1 MKFWQTRQEGQ
12 NKQGEISMKK
22 IVDLFV
28 RFPFYANLIVLFLL
42 VVGGISLWSMKLSF
56 FPERPSK
63 MIYVRVAYPGASPVE
78 MEEGVT
84 SRIEEAVRG
93 IPGIYEIT
101 STSSENSASVQIE
114 ITGEIDIDETL
125 IEVKNAVDGISSF
138 PTAAERPIVFKQRTT
153 SPAMRLM
160 VTGDVDLLTL
170 KEYAQQIEE
179 EFLSSGL
186 ISQVDLSGYPAL
198 EISVEAKEEDL
209 LRYGIT
215 FSQLQNAILQNNRDV
230 SGGQLR
236 SQEEEMLIRLR
247 SRSADPNKIGNIIV
261 KANPDGSVIR
271 IRDIADVKRKFS
283 DTTPNKALERGKPVI
298 RISVSKLISEDLG
311 DIDRYIRDY
320 VTTFNDK
327 NKGVKLI
334 VTRSYLELLKSRL
347 DLLLVNGGQGLI
359 LVVIALALMLNLRL
373 SFWVAWGIPSSFL
386 AMFIVASLSGI
397 TINMISLFGMIL
409 VIGILVDDGI
419 VIGENIFQHFEL
431 GKSPIQAAVDGTV
444 EVIPAVI
451 TSVTTTVVA
460 FSPLFFIS
468 GQMEMMYEM
477 AFIVCMSLL
486 FSLFESF
493 FVLPAHLGNAHVLS
507 ERALHGKQRGLRK
520 YIERFFTWLRDYAY
534 DRVLKLI
541 IEWRYI
547 VIAVP
552 LAMFLITMGLLGG
565 QIIKTTF
572 FPRME
577 FDSFNINIAF
587 TPGAGEKQ
595 TMDYLQRFETVVWE
609 VNDELKKDYNDTVDI
624 IEYCTLNL
632 GSGFD
637 HQESGSHTGNLFVS
651 PRNSEETGIS
661 SYDII
666 DRVRNKIGK
675 VPEAVKFSIGARGRF
690 GDPVSIG
697 LQSRNIEELEL
708 SQDFLI
714 KRLQEMPQLKD
725 VVNTN
730 ALGKQEILLK
740 LKPKAYMLGF
750 NEGTISEQV
759 RQGFYGGQ
767 AQRLQVGRDELRI
780 WVRYPAEDRERLGQ
794 LENMKIKAGA
804 GEYPLTELVDYE
816 MKRGPVNIQRFNG
829 RREIR
834 VNADLVDPDASVT
847 EILDQIKA
855 EIIPDLTLNY
865 PGVHVEYQGQQ
876 RESQRNMSDMGIL
889 FPLAFLAIV
898 FILMINFRSFEQPL
912 IILVMIPI
920 SILGAIWGHGIHG
933 KPVSMLSLWGIVALS
948 GVVVNDAVVFLS
960 KFNLL
965 IEEGFKIKDAI
976 LHAGKSRLRPIIL
989 TTLTTSAGLF
999 PIVLER
1005 SFQAQF
1011 LIPMAISLVYGVA
1024 FGTLFILLFF
1034 PSLIMVLNDIRR
1046 VTRQWWHGR
1055 PFEPEEVEIA
1065 FINAKRRYAGK
1076 TQAEIK
1082 ADKNERYYDTK

>member
-1 MKFWQTRQEGQ
+1 MR
-12 NKQGEISMKK
+12 K
-22 IVDLFV
+22 IVETFV

-42 VVGGISLWSMKLSF
+42 IVGGISLATMKLSF

-138 PTAAERPIVFKQRTT
+138 PTAAERPIVYKQRTT
-153 SPAMRLM
+153 SPAARLI

-170 KEYAQQIEE
+170 KDYAQQIEE
-179 EFLSSGL
+179 DFLSSGY
-186 ISQVDLSGYPAL
+186 ISQVSLSGYPEL
-198 EISVEAKEEDL
+198 EISVEAHEETL
-209 LRYGIT
+209 LRYGLT
-215 FSQLQNAILQNNRDV
+215 FGQLQNAISQNNRDV

-236 SQEEEMLIRLR
+236 SIDEEMLIRLR
-247 SRSADPNKIGNIIV
+247 SRSADPNKIGEIIL
-261 KANPDGSVIR
+261 KANSDGSVIR
-271 IRDIADVKRKFS
+271 IRDVATVKKKFS
-283 DTTPNKALERGKPVI
+283 DISPNKSLEQGNPVI
-298 RISVSKLISEDLG
+298 SISVSKLISEDLG
-311 DIDRYIRDY
+311 DIDDYIQGY
-320 VTTFNDK
+320 VNNFNAK
-327 NKGVKLI
+327 TSGVQLI
-334 VTRSYLELLKSRL
+334 ITRSFIDLLKSRL
-347 DLLLVNGGQGLI
+347 DLLLVNGGQGLF
-359 LVVIALALMLNLRL
+359 LVVILLAIMLSFRL

-386 AMFIVASLSGI
+386 AMFIVANMAGI

-419 VIGENIFQHFEL
+419 VIGENIFQHFER
-431 GKSPIQAAVDGTV
+431 GKNPIQAAVDGTI
-444 EVIPAVI
+444 EVVPAVI
-451 TSVTTTVVA
+451 TSVLTTVLA
-460 FSPLFFIS
+460 FAPLFFIS
-468 GQMEMMYEM
+468 GNMEMMFEM
-477 AFIVCMSLL
+477 AFIVVVSLL

-493 FVLPAHLGNAHVLS
+493 FVLPAHIGNEHVLNPARLRR
-507 ERALHGKQRGLRK
+507 EPRGLKK
-520 YIERFFTWLRDYAY
+520 YTERFFSWLRDYAY
-534 DRVLKLI
+534 DGVLRLI

-547 VIAVP
+547 VIFVP
-552 LAMFLITMGLLGG
+552 VAMLVITFGMLGG

-577 FDSFNINIAF
+577 FDSFNVNIAF
-587 TPGAGEKQ
+587 TPGSGEEQ
-595 TMDYLQRFETVVWE
+595 TMAYLERFEDVVWE
-609 VNDELKKDYNDTVDI
+609 VNDDLKKEYNDTVDI
-624 IEYCTLNL
+624 IEYCTVNL

-637 HQESGSHTGNLFVS
+637 RSENGTHTGNVFVS

-661 SYDII
+661 SYEII
-666 DRVRNKIGK
+666 NRVRKKIGP
-675 VPEAVKFSIGARGRF
+675 VPEAVKYTIGARSRF

-697 LQSRNIEELEL
+697 LQSRHPEELEMA
-708 SQDFLI
+708 QAFLI
-714 KRLQEMPQLKD
+714 ERLQKMPQLKD

-750 NEGTISEQV
+750 NEASVSEQV

-767 AQRLQVGRDELRI
+767 AQRLQVGRDELRV
-780 WVRYPAEDRERLGQ
+780 WVRYPAEDRERIGQ
-794 LENMKIKAGA
+794 LEQMKLKTAAGD
-804 GEYPLTELVDYE
+804 YPLTELVDYE

-834 VNADLVDPDASVT
+834 VNADLVNPDASVT

-855 EIIPDLTLNY
+855 EIIPDLNLTF
-865 PGVHVEYQGQQ
+865 PGVRVEYQGQQ
-876 RESQRNMSDMGIL
+876 KESARNMNDIMVL
-889 FPLAFLAIV
+889 FPMAFLGIV

-920 SILGAIWGHGIHG
+920 SILGAVWGHGIHG
-933 KPVSMLSLWGIVALS
+933 KPVSILSLWGIVALS
-948 GVVVNDAVVFLS
+948 GVVINDSVVMLS
-960 KFNLL
+960 KFNSL
-965 IEEGFKIKDAI
+965 IEEGFRVKDAI
-976 LHAGKSRLRPIIL
+976 LEAGKSRLRPIIL

-999 PIVLER
+999 PLVLEK

-1034 PSLIMVLNDIRR
+1034 PALVVVLNDIRR
-1046 VTRQWWHGR
+1046 KTRELFHGR
-1055 PFEPEEVEIA
+1055 TFTREEVEIA
-1065 FINAKRRYAGK
+1065 YINNLRRNDGQTK
-1076 TQAEIK
+1076 KEIE
-1082 ADKNERYYDTK
+1082 ADKKN

>member
-1 MKFWQTRQEGQ
+1 MR
-12 NKQGEISMKK
+12 K
-22 IVDLFV
+22 IVETFV

-42 VVGGISLWSMKLSF
+42 IVGGISLVTMKLSF

-63 MIYVRVAYPGASPVE
+63 MIYVRVSYPGASPVE

-101 STSSENSASVQIE
+101 STSAENSASVQIE
-114 ITGEIDIDETL
+114 ITGDINIDETL

-138 PTAAERPIVFKQRTT
+138 PTAAERPIVYKQRTT
-153 SPAMRLM
+153 SPAARLV

-170 KEYAQQIEE
+170 KDYAQQIEE
-179 EFLSSGL
+179 DFLSSGY
-186 ISQVDLSGYPAL
+186 ISQVSLSGYPDL
-198 EISVEAKEEDL
+198 EISVEAHEETL

-215 FSQLQNAILQNNRDV
+215 FTQLQNAVTQNNRDV

-236 SQEEEMLIRLR
+236 SDDEEMLIRLR
-247 SRSADPNKIGNIIV
+247 SRSADPNKIGEIIL
-261 KANPDGSVIR
+261 KANSDGSVIR
-271 IRDIADVKRKFS
+271 IRDVATVKKKFS
-283 DTTPNKALERGKPVI
+283 DITPDKSLEQGNPVI
-298 RISVSKLISEDLG
+298 SISVSKLISEDLG
-311 DIDRYIRDY
+311 DIDEYIQDY
-320 VTTFNDK
+320 VNTFNEK
-327 NKGVKLI
+327 THGVRLI
-334 VTRSYLELLKSRL
+334 ITRSFIDLLKSRL
-347 DLLLVNGGQGLI
+347 DLLLVNGGQGLF
-359 LVVIALALMLNLRL
+359 LVVVLLALMLSLRL

-386 AMFIVASLSGI
+386 AMFIVANLAGI

-419 VIGENIFQHFEL
+419 VIGENIFQHFER
-431 GKSPIQAAVDGTV
+431 GKNPIQAAVDGTV
-444 EVIPAVI
+444 EVVPAVI
-451 TSVTTTVVA
+451 TSVLTTVLA

-468 GQMEMMYEM
+468 GNMEMMFEM
-477 AFIVCMSLL
+477 AFIVVVSLL

-493 FVLPAHLGNAHVLS
+493 FVLPAHIGNEHVLNPDKLR
-507 ERALHGKQRGLRK
+507 RAPKGLKK
-520 YIERFFTWLRDYAY
+520 YTEQFFTWLRDYAY
-534 DRVLKLI
+534 DRVLKLV

-547 VIAVP
+547 VIFVP
-552 LAMFLITMGLLGG
+552 VAMLLITFGMLGG

-577 FDSFNINIAF
+577 FDSFNVNVAF
-587 TPGAGEKQ
+587 TPGSGEKQ
-595 TMDYLQRFETVVWE
+595 TMAYLQRFEDAVWQ
-609 VNDELKKDYNDTVDI
+609 VNEDLMEDYGDTVDI
-624 IEYCTLNL
+624 IEYCTVNL

-637 HQESGSHTGNLFVS
+637 RAENGTHTGNVFVS

-661 SYDII
+661 SFEII
-666 DRVRNKIGK
+666 NRVREKIGPI
-675 VPEAVKFSIGARGRF
+675 PEAVKYTIGARGRF

-697 LQSRNIEELEL
+697 LQSRHPEELEL
-708 SQDFLI
+708 AQAFLI
-714 KRLQEMPQLKD
+714 ERLQKMPQLKD

-750 NEGTISEQV
+750 NEGTVSEQV

-767 AQRLQVGRDELRI
+767 AQRLQVGRDELRV

-794 LENMKIKAGA
+794 LERMKLKTTS

-847 EILDQIKA
+847 EILEQIKR
-855 EIIPDLTLNY
+855 EIIPDLNVTF
-865 PGVHVEYQGQQ
+865 PGIHIEYQGQQ
-876 RESQRNMSDMGIL
+876 KESARNMNDIAVL
-889 FPLAFLAIV
+889 FPMAFLGII

-912 IILVMIPI
+912 IILIMIPI
-920 SILGAIWGHGIHG
+920 SILGAVWGHGIHG
-933 KPVSMLSLWGIVALS
+933 KPVSILSLWGIVALS
-948 GVVVNDAVVFLS
+948 GVVINDSVVMLS
-960 KFNLL
+960 KFNSL
-965 IEEGFKIKDAI
+965 IEEGFKVKDAI
-976 LHAGKSRLRPIIL
+976 LEAGKSRLRPIIL

-999 PIVLER
+999 PLVLEK

-1034 PSLIMVLNDIRR
+1034 PALVIVLNDIRR
-1046 VTRQWWHGR
+1046 VLRELYHGR
-1055 PFEPEEVEIA
+1055 PFEREEVEIA
-1065 FINAKRRYAGK
+1065 YINYLRKNEGK
-1076 TQAEIK
+1076 TQTEI
-1082 ADKNERYYDTK
+1082 DDETQHG

>member
-1 MKFWQTRQEGQ
+1 
-12 NKQGEISMKK
+12 MKK
-22 IVDLFV
+22 IVELFV

-42 VVGGISLWSMKLSF
+42 IVGGISLASMKLSF

-63 MIYVRVAYPGASPVE
+63 MIYVRVNYPGASPVE

-101 STSSENSASVQIE
+101 STSSENSARVQIE

-125 IEVKNAVDGISSF
+125 IEVKNAVDGISAF

-160 VTGDVDLLTL
+160 VTGNVDILTL
-170 KEYAQQIEE
+170 KDYAQQVEE
-179 EFLSSGL
+179 DFLSSGL
-186 ISQVDLSGYPAL
+186 ISQVNLSGYPDL
-198 EISVEAKEEDL
+198 EISVEVREEDL

-215 FSQLQNAILQNNRDV
+215 FDQIQNAITQNNRDV

-236 SQEEEMLIRLR
+236 SMQEELLIRLR
-247 SRSADPNKIGNIIV
+247 SRSADPNKIGNIIL
-261 KANPDGSVIR
+261 KANENGSVIR
-271 IRDIADVKRKFS
+271 LRDIATIKKKFS
-283 DTTPNKALERGKPVI
+283 DLSPDKVLEKGNPVI
-298 RISVSKLISEDLG
+298 QISVSKLISEDLG
-311 DIDRYIRDY
+311 KIDRYIQQYADN
-320 VTTFNDK
+320 FNRK
-327 NKGVKLI
+327 NPGVELI
-334 VTRSYLELLKSRL
+334 ITRSFLDLLKSRL

-359 LVVIALALMLNLRL
+359 LVIIALAVMLSFRL
-373 SFWVAWGIPSSFL
+373 SFWVAWGIPASFL
-386 AMFIVASLSGI
+386 AMFIAANLAGI

-419 VIGENIFQHFEL
+419 VIGENIFQHFEM
-431 GKSPIQAAVDGTV
+431 GKSPIKAAVDGTV
-444 EVIPAVI
+444 EVIPAVL
-451 TSVTTTVVA
+451 TSVTTTIVA

-477 AFIVCMSLL
+477 AFIVCLSLGFSLL
-486 FSLFESF
+486 ESF

-507 ERALHGKQRGLRK
+507 EKTLHEKAHGLRR
-520 YIERFFTWLRDYAY
+520 YIEKFFSWLRDYAY
-534 DRVLKLI
+534 HGVLKLV
-541 IEWRYI
+541 IEWRYV
-547 VIAVP
+547 VIAIP
-552 LAMFLITMGLLGG
+552 LAMILITYGLIGG

-577 FDSFNINIAF
+577 FDSFNVNIAF
-587 TPGAGEKQ
+587 TPGSGEQQ
-595 TMDYLQRFETVVWE
+595 TMNYLTRFENAVWE
-609 VNDELKKDYNDTVDI
+609 TNEELKKDYNDTLDI
-624 IEYCTLNL
+624 IEYCTIEI
-632 GSGFD
+632 GSAFD
-637 HQESGSHTGNLFVS
+637 GQESGSHTGSLYVS

-661 SYDII
+661 SYEII
-666 DRVRNKIGK
+666 KRVRQKIGP
-675 VPEAVKFSIGARGRF
+675 VPEAVKYTIGARSRF

-697 LQSRNIEELEL
+697 LQSRNADELDQAQAFMIE
-708 SQDFLI
+708 
-714 KRLQEMPQLKD
+714 RLQEMPQLKD

-730 ALGKQEILLK
+730 ALGKQEIRLK
-740 LKPKAYMLGF
+740 LKPKAYMLGL
-750 NEGTISEQV
+750 NEGSIADQV

-767 AQRLQVGRDELRI
+767 AQRLQVGRDELRV
-780 WVRYPAEDRERLGQ
+780 WVRYPASDREQLGQ
-794 LENMKIKAGA
+794 LEQMKIKTNAGD
-804 GEYPLTELVDYE
+804 YPLIELADYE

-847 EILDQIKA
+847 EILEQVRA
-855 EIIPDLTLNY
+855 EIIPDLQMLY

-876 RESQRNMSDMGIL
+876 REGQRNMSDL
-889 FPLAFLAIV
+889 LVYFPLAFLAII

-948 GVVVNDAVVFLS
+948 GVVINDAVVFLS

-965 IEEGFKIKDAI
+965 IEEGFKLKNAV
-976 LHAGKSRLRPIIL
+976 LMAGKSRLRPIIL

-1034 PSLIMVLNDIRR
+1034 PALIIVLNDIRR
-1046 VTRQWWHGR
+1046 LLRQWWHGR
-1055 PFEPEEVEIA
+1055 KFEPEEVEIA
-1065 FINAKRRYAGK
+1065 YINALRRYDGK
-1076 TQAEIK
+1076 TPKEIND
-1082 ADKNERYYDTK
+1082 DKKDRFYDTL